1 MLYYKML
8 PENLCLFCKRC
19 YKKDEDNVELVKNNK
34 YNSKLENEVQKTRE
48 IIDDFELI
56 DKDIITKRFP
66 S

>member
-1 MLYYKML
+1 ML

-56 DKDIITKRFP
+56 DKDIN
-66 S
+66 